1 MASWEFFNVILY
13 WSHSCMIQYFPQ
25 GWHHLLRIHNQINT
39 TLQAMKTRSGTNICH
54 NKWIWTK
61 HKKLKPIH
69 QELSGSAVLN
79 PTYMHWEERVL
90 SLINHQEEFT
100 KLQTTHYTFYTQVYF
115 TMFLSFLLAHY
126 FPLISNIS
134 YPFIIYMNHY
144 LYNLYLVRSL
154 IITATNWRMYE
165 KLLN

>member
-1 MASWEFFNVILY
+1 MASWEFFNVILC

-25 GWHHLLRIHNQINT
+25 GWHHLLRIHIQINT

-79 PTYMHWEERVL
+79 PTYMHWEERLL
-90 SLINHQEEFT
+90 SLINIT
-100 KLQTTHYTFYTQVYF
+100 KKSLQSFKPLTTLSTHKCISLC
-115 TMFLSFLLAHY
+115 FLAFFLLTIFLW
-126 FPLISNIS
+126 FPIS
-134 YPFIIYMNHY
+134 HTH
-144 LYNLYLVRSL
+144 L
-154 IITATNWRMYE
+154 
-165 KLLN
+165 